1 MAAEQFIQCMSAY
14 KYMHIHVITGAHRN
28 LGQNI
33 SKVRS
38 LKLDERVWTDDLI
51 RVQ

>member
-1 MAAEQFIQCMSAY
+1 MTAVVCMYCMWAH
-14 KYMHIHVITGAHRN
+14 KYVHIYVITGAHRS
-28 LGQNI
+28 LGQNV